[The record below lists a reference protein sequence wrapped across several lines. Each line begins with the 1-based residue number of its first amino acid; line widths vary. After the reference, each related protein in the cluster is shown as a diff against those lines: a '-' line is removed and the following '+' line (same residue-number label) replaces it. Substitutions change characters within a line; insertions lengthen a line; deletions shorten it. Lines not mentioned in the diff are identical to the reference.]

1 MERIYGVI
9 VPPRVP
15 CRIVALVALEM
26 ARAEPH
32 ALPIARSPPQAARE
46 SASQARK
53 RRRGGK
59 GVRRGGKGEEW
70 EARVSRSP
78 LGGARVC
85 VPLRSPHRNMRTFTT
100 QICLCGAAFRYGWPA
115 RLCMSTR

>member
-1 MERIYGVI
+1 MIIIEATDRLHPDLFFAWMERIYGVI

-15 CRIVALVALEM
+15 CRIVALMALEM

-59 GVRRGGKGEEW
+59 GVRRGGK
-70 EARVSRSP
+70 ARNGKR
-78 LGGARVC
+78 G
-85 VPLRSPHRNMRTFTT
+85 
-100 QICLCGAAFRYGWPA
+100 
-115 RLCMSTR
+115 